1 MKKHYFIYNTIF
13 ALLTFGA
20 GWVSCSEIE
29 DFDTMTPE
37 QRQLIGKGVN
47 FDASISDP
55 FETRAQYDLTGGFNE
70 GDMLTIYRQYWV
82 EKNGGYFGE
91 EAYRQ
96 YKLIQKRAQG
106 TNIAIGDPNWK
117 PAFETESGKPQWK
130 GGEWNKDTNQT
141 EQFPQ
146 TESDSLT
153 WDNDRTLRFRAIGR
167 NNYAGCITG
176 GKYQYYPDFS
186 ISDWVTVSGPT
197 TEVPF
202 TMRHLGSRIVFS
214 PRSGNYIQKV
224 EISFSKK
231 DYEWEDNSV
240 TTGNDT
246 SDKFPK
252 TINGV
257 YITAQQA
264 ADNVKAIYE
273 KMCMPSG
280 VDKETGLLKAMT
292 KEFYNTA
299 STDDF
304 THIVEKSTLAS
315 GVTVSATTTDMIQY
329 GTQSGTDIA
338 QYIQH
343 PVFSQRLW
351 GSNLF
356 LVTIPYD
363 MSKENGGEP
372 IVLPPYTRFRVW
384 MYDVNNGDGQITKD
398 QNGDTV
404 SPVEGNYHIL
414 SLEDFGSTFEKGLEM
429 TAGRSYQ
436 FYVGYQ
442 YDQLKVEVAPQFSWT
457 EQDITINTPA
467 TDETTVPE
475 LSDQPYKWWQD
486 AIATAIYNVQN
497 PPQGQTNVD
506 YNPVFEI
513 VNEKQFLEFINL
525 VNGTAAKNGS
535 RELHQAHRTILKPD
549 GTVQEAGYWWYTGIA
564 ENGDTLWTTEEIQ
577 KDNGFV
583 FYQEYRRSVGDNRAE
598 AIPAY
603 LKEPYSFYDNSFS
616 KHFTVKLKKDLDMSE
631 WKLASIGKDALSAFQ
646 GVFDGQ
652 NHIIK
657 NIYMENEYLFGN
669 IKGADI
675 RNLKLVSDHNLA
687 LVNLATLDNYIAGIS
702 LKANCTGSS
711 IADSIIGIDAN
722 GRENISYV
730 VGCIHEGLAGNGMV
744 GRADNLYMYGCME
757 AGEGIPSTNGALLGQ
772 YYDSTNPFFA
782 TQPGEFPEWGRFM
795 CNYYDIEKSP
805 GTKATS
811 VNEVYKAQ
819 EYIRGA
825 KSHVLKATND
835 YILSGDLKYSQLSDV
850 QKQEIYGLA
859 PWKAMNYGIYKYNES
874 TIGQAHPC
882 TLHYENNTVGYANR
896 YPVLVSGELNSSL
909 YGDVL
914 DQLN

>member
-1 MKKHYFIYNTIF
+1 MKTHYYIYNTLF
-13 ALLTFGA
+13 TLLALGA
-20 GWVSCSEIE
+20 GWMSCSEIE
-29 DFDTMTPE
+29 DFDTLTPE
-37 QRQLIGKGVN
+37 QYQLIGKGVN

-55 FETRAQYDLTGGFNE
+55 FITRASSYDLTGGFNE

-82 EKNGGYFGE
+82 EDEGFGE

-96 YKLIQKRAQG
+96 YSLIQKRAQG
-106 TNIAIGDPNWK
+106 TDIAIGDPNWK
-117 PAFETESGKPQWK
+117 PAKDWK
-130 GGEWNKDTNQT
+130 GGEWNKETKKTVQFTQT
-141 EQFPQ
+141 DA
-146 TESDSLT
+146 DSLT

-176 GKYQYYPDFS
+176 GRDSYYPDFT

-202 TMRHLGSRIVFS
+202 TMKHLGSRIVFS
-214 PRSGNYIQKV
+214 PRTGNYIQKV
-224 EISFSKK
+224 EISFSKE

-240 TTGNDT
+240 SIDNDN

-252 TINGV
+252 EVDGV
-257 YITAQQA
+257 LITAEQA
-264 ADNVKAIYE
+264 ANNVKAIYE

-280 VDKETGLLKAMT
+280 VDMETGLLKAMT
-292 KEFYNTA
+292 TKFYTTA
-299 STDDF
+299 STNDF
-304 THIVEKSTLAS
+304 THIVEKPTLAS
-315 GVTVSATTTDMIQY
+315 GVSVTAETTDMIQY
-329 GTQSGTDIA
+329 GTQSGADIA

-343 PVFSQRLW
+343 PVFSQRLY

-363 MSKENGGEP
+363 MSKESGGDP
-372 IVLPPYTRFRVW
+372 IVLPSYTRFRVW
-384 MYDVNNGDGQITKD
+384 MYDVNNGDGQTTNS
-398 QNGDTV
+398 QNGSAV
-404 SPVEGNYHIL
+404 SSVEGNYHIL
-414 SLEDFGSTFEKGLEM
+414 SLEDFGDAFKNGLEM
-429 TAGRSYQ
+429 TAGRSYR
-436 FYVGYQ
+436 FFVGYQ
-442 YDQLKVEVAPQFSWT
+442 YDQLKAEVAPQFSWK
-457 EQDITINTPA
+457 EQDINIQDPA
-467 TDETTVPE
+467 VDETTEPE
-475 LSDQPYKWWQD
+475 LSSQPYKWWQD

-497 PPQGQTNVD
+497 PPQGQTKVD

-513 VNEKQFLEFINL
+513 NNEKQFLEFINL
-525 VNGTAAKNGS
+525 VNGTAATNGT
-535 RELHQAHRTILKPD
+535 RELYQAHRTILKPD

-564 ENGDTLWTTEEIQ
+564 QNGDTLWTTEEIQ
-577 KDNGFV
+577 KHNGFV

-603 LKEPYSFYDNSFS
+603 LKESFSFYDKSFN
-616 KHFTVKLKKDLDMSE
+616 KHFTVKLNKDLDMAE
-631 WKLASIGKDALSAFQ
+631 WKLASIGNADLSAFQ

-652 NHIIK
+652 NHSIK
-657 NIYMENEYLFGN
+657 NLYMENEYLFGN
-669 IKGADI
+669 IKGADV
-675 RNLKLVSDHNLA
+675 RNLKLESDHNLA
-687 LVNLATLDNYIAGIS
+687 LVDKATLDNYIAGIS
-702 LKANCTGSS
+702 IKANCTKSS
-711 IADSIIGIDAN
+711 IANSIIGWDATAE
-722 GRENISYV
+722 RENISYI
-730 VGCIHEGLAGNGMV
+730 VGCIHEGLSGDGMI
-744 GRADNLYMYGCME
+744 GKADNLYMYGCME
-757 AGEGIPSTNGALLGQ
+757 AGEGIPSSKGALLGV
-772 YYDSTNPFFA
+772 YNNPNDPFFA
-782 TQPGEFPEWGRFM
+782 TQPGSFPDWGRFM

-825 KSHVLKATND
+825 KSHVLKATQD
-835 YILSGDLKYSQLSDV
+835 YLLSGDLLYSKLSDI

-874 TIGQAHPC
+874 TVGQAHPC